1 MRKMS
6 VITLTASLIIL
17 TYTQLAVAQN
27 NWTESRITNKTT
39 ETLYVVFSTWLAP
52 SRDVPEQ
59 GYRTVGYYTI
69 APGKFHKFYG
79 YKDNPIYFQIH
90 NSAGQAL
97 KPRQNTATVR
107 SWLPKSEK
115 RHRFVFKVVT
125 PVFGTA
131 TLAQVNFTTVAKT
144 ELSNTDGFIKYPKGS
159 HISVTNTW
167 VPVSQP
173 AGGGID
179 IPDPTLRRVIAKAFN
194 KPENTPITQREM
206 EGLTF
211 LEAPFRGIA
220 DLTGLEFA
228 VNLRALI
235 LSDNNISDISPLRDL
250 THLITLRIDGNPI
263 SDISPLEALAHLK
276 ILVLSDNQISDIAP
290 LQNLTNLETL
300 KLRDDATREVAAL
313 RGQELASV
321 VGFTPINEDAAVLS
335 VEPTAVAS
343 PGVGEEFTV
352 NINVTGGAG
361 TRSYYFIIDFD
372 PTALA
377 YVAGRTA
384 DYLPGDTDYS
394 LDVSGSFLTPLIE
407 DSISIRG
414 FSKNGV
420 ALDADGTLATVT
432 FRVVAVKE
440 STISLNVQ
448 IKDAAFSPFEVTTR
462 DGRVTVEGPP
472 PDGTVDFPDP
482 PDANGGANGM
492 HDDTTEPGDDFSDP
506 ADLPAFNIPDPN
518 LRRAIAGML
527 NKPANTSITQA
538 DMEGLTRPLRA
549 ANKSITD
556 LTGLEFAINLK
567 TLVLSDNNIS
577 NISPLRDL
585 THLIALAI
593 DGNPISDISPLED
606 LTHLKTLILSE
617 NQISD
622 SAPLRNLEGLA
633 VLRLIDATGGFE
645 NLRGEQLTRWLE
657 QGTSIVGPPP
667 VITFDP
673 TRWLEQGTSIV
684 GPPPVITP
692 DPNPRGD
699 ITTGRTQN
707 YALHAFLAHEGEI
720 HAVTFSPDGTTL
732 ASGGDDGQVLLWDP
746 HTEKLKET
754 IHAGDFPVPA
764 KSIAFQPNGEILID
778 ELAVAVSSTGQVAR
792 AAVEARA
799 AHTGLGNKNSITLDG
814 RHLTGHQSIIRA
826 LAFSPD
832 GRTLASGSSDKT
844 IRLWDTQTYQHK
856 RTIQQEAQVW
866 AVAFSPDGQTLAT
879 GGNIAGVDLWNPNT
893 GQRITT
899 LEATVAQIEG
909 IAFSPDG
916 QTLAVATG
924 LGSGEALHLW
934 NLQTQQR
941 IETFT
946 VEDFTVRKLAFSP
959 DGEMLAGGAYST
971 GGEYGVGPGVVLW
984 KRGALSDAKIPTD
997 IAVGIDIPQSPQ
1009 LIYSLFKVSEYTLM
1023 VAIKNASGQGVP
1035 NVEVDVEV
1043 EMIGISGFAK
1053 QGSSRLPTISKSK
1066 WTNDKG
1072 EVEIRD
1078 LFSKLL
1084 YDFFPGKYNVNFK
1097 VTAQDRISGTKFE
1110 ETETVT
1116 IEVAMPHSIKR
1127 TSGISTPQQIEI
1139 GDPYQDRFEV
1149 TSADGTRLE
1158 GFSVEI
1164 SVAGFSQQTSIK
1176 SGSIQ
1181 SHLFIQLLGTHDVD
1195 VKVTAG
1201 RWGSNLERVLL
1212 KKTFPRWVS
1221 ICLPRDG
1228 TDMRGV
1234 TEALNPVRMK
1244 PSIMHAT
1251 IPGEEGGFSYGTL
1264 QSTAAAFEFSPN
1276 KNRAWTI
1283 EDTVADN
1290 FREAEEGS
1298 VILTVELLAEG
1309 SEGEPFTSDHKK
1321 FVKDAAA
1328 KWQSAGNLIFD
1339 IFHEDDVKRLD
1350 KRSDIRIE
1358 MRPKY
1363 HMVNGER
1370 KYTDHSLG
1378 AVKSKNIGAPEVE
1391 SDEALQKHW
1400 NSNEWTMYLRS
1411 DAKLGTVL
1419 HEFGHALGLL
1429 HEHFNPDFNQYFKW
1443 KIPPKSDEWY
1453 KAIIDEY
1460 LYPPQTIAVFQ
1471 KSDDELTEYE
1481 GSHKVDVEEDISHNF
1496 LGKGQAIAS
1505 KGTTEFD
1512 IHSVMTYEISD
1523 RLIELTDAA
1532 PLKVRE
1538 VFNNVTALKYGRG
1551 IPANR
1556 SQLSQGDRDY
1566 IGTYYGIPHSRAKLE
1581 ITLRIEGTDKNFFS
1595 PSVKVNE
1602 KFHISYTVVDLN
1614 EYTGK
1619 LIKKLRIGND
1629 CRVEVYLATRNI
1641 TETEIEAA
1649 VYAFLYEKGGGKGG
1663 STKDLDALYCKE
1675 FKIDAAQSPRFRA
1688 RTGELWGGYNFRL
1701 ENNPSIVKF
1710 FTGNDTCS
1718 VAGLV
1723 PRQKGVQGDFAS
1735 QGDEASVDLR
1745 VIAHYIPPEDYTP
1758 SEEAPAAPSAVV
1770 ANRLSTPKLT
1780 GRAQLSDTNSD
1791 GQVDIADLLLVSNH
1805 LGQTAPAH
1813 LNVDVNADGSVT
1825 IADLVQV
1832 AQYLGHSQYASAPT
1846 QFVVPPEVTYALVEG
1861 WINEARLENDGS
1873 LVFEQG
1879 IAKLEYLLTLILPE
1893 KTALLPNYPNPFN
1906 PETWIPYHLA
1916 KPARVTL
1923 TIYAIDGKVVRHLD
1937 LGHQA
1942 AGYYHSKSRAAH
1954 WDGRNTVGE
1963 PVASGIYFYTLTAGE
1978 FAATQKMLILK

>member
-97 KPRQNTATVR
+97 KPRQNTPTVH

-115 RHRFVFKVVT
+115 RQGFVFKVVT

-131 TLAQVNFTTVAKT
+131 TLAQISFTTVAKT
-144 ELSNTDGFIKYPKGS
+144 ELSNKDGFIKYPKGS
-159 HISVTNTW
+159 QISVTNTW

-173 AGGGID
+173 AGGGIH
-179 IPDPTLRRVIAKAFN
+179 IPDT
-194 KPENTPITQREM
+194 
-206 EGLTF
+206 
-211 LEAPFRGIA
+211 
-220 DLTGLEFA
+220 
-228 VNLRALI
+228 
-235 LSDNNISDISPLRDL
+235 
-250 THLITLRIDGNPI
+250 
-263 SDISPLEALAHLK
+263 
-276 ILVLSDNQISDIAP
+276 
-290 LQNLTNLETL
+290 
-300 KLRDDATREVAAL
+300 
-313 RGQELASV
+313 
-321 VGFTPINEDAAVLS
+321 
-335 VEPTAVAS
+335 
-343 PGVGEEFTV
+343 
-352 NINVTGGAG
+352 
-361 TRSYYFIIDFD
+361 
-372 PTALA
+372 
-377 YVAGRTA
+377 
-384 DYLPGDTDYS
+384 
-394 LDVSGSFLTPLIE
+394 
-407 DSISIRG
+407 
-414 FSKNGV
+414 
-420 ALDADGTLATVT
+420 
-432 FRVVAVKE
+432 
-440 STISLNVQ
+440 
-448 IKDAAFSPFEVTTR
+448 
-462 DGRVTVEGPP
+462 
-472 PDGTVDFPDP
+472 
-482 PDANGGANGM
+482 
-492 HDDTTEPGDDFSDP
+492 
-506 ADLPAFNIPDPN
+506 N

-527 NKPANTSITQA
+527 NKPANTPITQA
-538 DMEGLTRPLRA
+538 EMEGLTRPLRA
-549 ANKSITD
+549 ANTSITD
-556 LTGLEFAINLK
+556 LTGLEFAVNLK
-567 TLVLSDNNIS
+567 TLILSDNNIS
-577 NISPLRDL
+577 DISPLRDL

-593 DGNPISDISPLED
+593 DGNPISDIAPLED

-622 SAPLRNLEGLA
+622 IAPLRNLTNLE

-645 NLRGEQLTRWLE
+645 NLRGEQLATWLE
-657 QGTSIVGPPP
+657 QGRSNNTSFPDPPDANGMEDDM
-667 VITFDP
+667 TFLDDSFPDP
-673 TRWLEQGTSIV
+673 LLDANGMEDDMTVPDDSF
-684 GPPPVITP
+684 PDPPVITP
-692 DPNPRGD
+692 DPNPRGGT
-699 ITTGRTQN
+699 TTGGTQN
-707 YALHAFLAHEGEI
+707 YTLHAFLAHEGEI
-720 HAVTFSPDGTTL
+720 HTVAFSPDGKTL
-732 ASGGDDGQVLLWDP
+732 ASGGNDGQVLLWDP

-792 AAVEARA
+792 AAFEARA

-879 GGNIAGVDLWNPNT
+879 GGNIDGVDLWNPNT

-946 VEDFTVRKLAFSP
+946 VEDFTVRKLAFSS

-984 KRGALSDAKIPTD
+984 KRGALSETKIPTHISVD
-997 IAVGIDIPQSPQ
+997 TDIPQTPQ
-1009 LIYSLFKVSEYTLM
+1009 LIYSLFKLSEYTLT
-1023 VAIKNASGQGVP
+1023 VAIKNANGQGVP

-1043 EMIGISGFAK
+1043 ETIGISGLAK
-1053 QGSSRLPTISKSK
+1053 AGSSRLPTISKAK

-1072 EVEIRD
+1072 EAEIRD
-1078 LFSKLL
+1078 LFSKAL

-1097 VTAQDRISGTKFE
+1097 VTAHDRISGTKFE

-1116 IEVAMPHSIKR
+1116 IEVAMPHSIKS

-1149 TSADGTRLE
+1149 TSADGTKLE
-1158 GFSVEI
+1158 GFVGEVN
-1164 SVAGFSQQTSIK
+1164 VAGFSQQKSMK

-1181 SHLFIQLLGTHDVD
+1181 SHLFIQSPGIYDVD
-1195 VKVTAG
+1195 VKVVAG
-1201 RWGSNLERVLL
+1201 PNYERVLL
-1212 KKTFPRWVS
+1212 KKTFPRWVHTYLAS
-1221 ICLPRDG
+1221 CG
-1228 TDMRGV
+1228 TDMSGV

-1244 PSIMHAT
+1244 PSIMHEIIPTDAGDFLSAT
-1251 IPGEEGGFSYGTL
+1251 VK
-1264 QSTAAAFEFSPN
+1264 STAAASVFSPN
-1276 KNRAWTI
+1276 KNRAWTTV
-1283 EDTVADN
+1283 DTVADN
-1290 FREAEEGS
+1290 ATEHEKGS
-1298 VILTVELLAEG
+1298 VILTVEFLAKGPEG
-1309 SEGEPFTSDHKK
+1309 EEFTSYHKQLVKHAAVEWQSEG
-1321 FVKDAAA
+1321 
-1328 KWQSAGNLIFD
+1328 NLLFD
-1339 IFHEDDVKRLD
+1339 IFDEDDEKRSD

-1358 MRPKY
+1358 MRGKTTKDEKGNQIP
-1363 HMVNGER
+1363 N
-1370 KYTDHSLG
+1370 SPG
-1378 AVKSKNIGAPEVE
+1378 AVFTKNVGAPQVGSLDSLEN
-1391 SDEALQKHW
+1391 HW
-1400 NSNEWTMYLRS
+1400 NSNEATMYLRL
-1411 DAKLGTVL
+1411 DVELGTVV

-1429 HEHFNPDFNQYFKW
+1429 HEHFNPTFNEYFEW
-1443 KIPPKSDEWY
+1443 GITPKTDEWY
-1453 KAIIDEY
+1453 KAITQAFI
-1460 LYPPQTIAVFQ
+1460 YPENVRELFK
-1471 KSDDELTEYE
+1471 KSDGQLTKDELFIKNQTKRSIN
-1481 GSHKVDVEEDISHNF
+1481 GNF
-1496 LGKGQAIAS
+1496 LNEGGGRLAVATG

-1512 IHSVMTYEISD
+1512 IHSVMTYGISHRFD
-1523 RLIELTDAA
+1523 FEGIDGDTLIELTDAA
-1532 PLKVRE
+1532 PVEVRE
-1538 VFNNVTALKYGRG
+1538 VFNHNNG

-1556 SQLSQGDRDY
+1556 TARLFDGDTKPSILSPVDRDY
-1566 IGTYYGIPHSRAKLE
+1566 IQTCYGVPHGRALLK
-1581 ITLRIEGTDKNFFS
+1581 IRLRIRGVDAGFFGVEAN
-1595 PSVKVNE
+1595 PYKE
-1602 KFHISYTVVDLN
+1602 FEISHTVVGLD
-1614 EYTGK
+1614 EYAAER
-1619 LIKKLRIGND
+1619 IKIFRIGKD
-1629 CRVEVYLATRNI
+1629 CRVEVYLATRKV
-1641 TETEIEAA
+1641 TAEEIEA
-1649 VYAFLYEKGGGKGG
+1649 VLYGAFYEKGGGKGEF
-1663 STKDLDALYCKE
+1663 TKDLDDIECEE
-1675 FKIDAAQSPRFRA
+1675 FKLRKRDGRLYGWA
-1688 RTGELWGGYNFRL
+1688 RVNLRNEPGF
-1701 ENNPSIVKF
+1701 VKI
-1710 FTGNDTCS
+1710 FTGNDVCS
-1718 VAGLV
+1718 VAGFR
-1723 PRQKGVQGDFAS
+1723 PIQENKGVQGD
-1735 QGDEASVDLR
+1735 VDLR
-1745 VIAHYIPPEDYTP
+1745 TFTDSAEVTVAVDGYYIPPGDYTP

-1813 LNVDVNADGSVT
+1813 LNVDVNADGIVT

-1879 IAKLEYLLTLILPE
+1879 IAKLEYLLTLIIPE
-1893 KTALLPNYPNPFN
+1893 KTALLTNYPNPFN

-1942 AGYYHSKSRAAH
+1942 AGYYHSKSRAAY
-1954 WDGRNTVGE
+1954 WDGRNNVGE
-1963 PVASGIYFYTLTAGE
+1963 RVASGIYFYTLMAGE